1 MNLLGLAILLTLAG
15 LGICL
20 LSGSAGKLTSIF
32 WWAGILIACLGLL
45 LVVIPFLIWIANN
58 LKQALGV

>member
-1 MNLLGLAILLTLAG
+1 MSLLGIAILLTLAG

-20 LSGSAGKLTSIF
+20 MSGSAGRLANFF

-45 LVVIPFLIWIANN
+45 LIVLPVLAWIASN